1 MYIDISK
8 YNLPKFRQSQL
19 NNAVFQNYTSSF
31 DEIST
36 LPNEIKEFLKR
47 DFVFP
52 SIKSVKETK
61 NSEVLKKLFQTQDG
75 KLFESVLLLHKENR
89 QTVCV
94 SSQVGCPVGCKFC
107 ATGQLGFERNLSF
120 QEIVDQVLHF
130 AGILKT
136 QNLKI
141 TNIVFMGMGEPF
153 LNPENLQKSIGV
165 LTNPEEFNISPRRIT
180 VSTVW
185 TGDEI
190 LVFAKKNP
198 QINLAVSLHSA
209 VQEKRK
215 DLIPLAEKTTL
226 GDIEDGIRKYF
237 EISNRRLTLEYL
249 LLEGVNDSFEDAD
262 KLVEFV
268 MRIDRKLL
276 HVNLLSYN
284 EISGVFKP
292 TKTKRIFE
300 FKKYLDLKNINVTVR
315 RSMGEEIGSA
325 CGMLKG
331 TS

>member
-8 YNLPKFRQSQL
+8 YNLPKFRQNQL
-19 NNAVFQNYTSSF
+19 NNAIFKNLCSSF

-36 LPNEIKEFLKR
+36 LSNEIKEVLKR
-47 DFVFP
+47 DFTFP
-52 SIKSVKETK
+52 SIKSIKETK
-61 NSEVLKKLFQTQDG
+61 NPEVVKKLFQTFDG
-75 KLFESVLLLHKENR
+75 KVFESVLLLHKENR

-107 ATGQLGFERNLSF
+107 ATGQLGFERNLSS

-130 AGILKT
+130 ARILK
-136 QNLKI
+136 QRDLKI

-153 LNPENLQKSIGV
+153 LNLENLEKSIEI

-185 TGDEI
+185 TGNEI
-190 LVFAKKNP
+190 VGFAEKNP
-198 QINLAVSLHSA
+198 QVNLAVSLHTA
-209 VQEKRK
+209 IQENRK
-215 DLIPLAEKTTL
+215 DLIPLAGKVTL
-226 GDIEDGIRKYF
+226 DDIENGIKKYF
-237 EISNRRLTLEYL
+237 EVSNRRLTLEYL
-249 LLEGVNDSFEDAD
+249 LLEGVNDSIESAE
-262 KLVEFV
+262 KLVDFV

-276 HVNLLSYN
+276 HVNLLPYN
-284 EISGVFKP
+284 EINDVFKS

-300 FKKYLDLKNINVTVR
+300 FKEYLESKNINVTIR
-315 RSMGEEIGSA
+315 KSMGQEIGSA

-331 TS
+331 DS

>member
-1 MYIDISK
+1 MDISK
-8 YNLPKFRQSQL
+8 YNLPKFRQNQL
-19 NNAVFQNYTSSF
+19 NNALFKNFSSSF

-36 LPNEIKEFLKR
+36 LSNEIKEVLKKG
-47 DFVFP
+47 FVFP

-61 NSEVLKKLFQTQDG
+61 NSEVVKKLFQTQDG

-107 ATGQLGFERNLSF
+107 ATGQLGFERNLSY

-130 AGILKT
+130 AGILK
-136 QNLKI
+136 QSDLKI

-153 LNPENLQKSIGV
+153 LNLENLEKSIEI
-165 LTNPEEFNISPRRIT
+165 LTNPEEFNMSPRRIT

-190 LVFAKKNP
+190 LDFAKKNP

-209 VQEKRK
+209 IQEKRK
-215 DLIPLAEKTTL
+215 ELIPLAGKVTL
-226 GDIEDGIRKYF
+226 DDIENGIEKYF
-237 EISNRRLTLEYL
+237 EISNRRMTLEYL
-249 LLEGVNDSFEDAD
+249 LLEGVNDSVEDAD
-262 KLVEFV
+262 KLVDFV

-284 EISGVFKP
+284 EINDVFKS

-300 FKKYLDLKNINVTVR
+300 FKKHLELKNINVTIR
-315 RSMGEEIGSA
+315 KSMGQEIGSA
-325 CGMLKG
+325 CGMLKADI
-331 TS
+331 

>member
-8 YNLPKFRQSQL
+8 YNLPKFRQNQL
-19 NNAVFQNYTSSF
+19 NNAVFRNFSSSF

-36 LPNEIKEFLKR
+36 LPSEIKEILKR

-52 SIKSVKETK
+52 SIRSVKETK
-61 NSEVLKKLFQTQDG
+61 NPEVVKKLFQTQDG
-75 KLFESVLLLHKENR
+75 KLLESVLLLHKENR

-107 ATGQLGFERNLSF
+107 ATGQLGFERNLSY

-130 AGILKT
+130 ARVLKERDS
-136 QNLKI
+136 KI

-153 LNPENLQKSIGV
+153 LNLENLERSIGI

-185 TGDEI
+185 TGVDI
-190 LVFAKKNP
+190 VGFVRRNP

-209 VQEKRK
+209 IQEKREA
-215 DLIPLAEKTTL
+215 LIPLAGKITL
-226 GDIEDGIRKYF
+226 DEIEDGIKRCF
-237 EISNRRLTLEYL
+237 DVSNRRITLEYL
-249 LLEGVNDSFEDAD
+249 LLEGVNDSIEYAEE
-262 KLVEFV
+262 LIELV

-276 HVNLLSYN
+276 HVNLLAYN
-284 EISGVFKP
+284 EISDVFKP
-292 TKTKRIFE
+292 TKAKRISE
-300 FKKYLDLKNINVTVR
+300 FKNYLESKNINVTKR
-315 RSMGEEIGSA
+315 KSMGQEIGSA

-331 TS
+331 VS